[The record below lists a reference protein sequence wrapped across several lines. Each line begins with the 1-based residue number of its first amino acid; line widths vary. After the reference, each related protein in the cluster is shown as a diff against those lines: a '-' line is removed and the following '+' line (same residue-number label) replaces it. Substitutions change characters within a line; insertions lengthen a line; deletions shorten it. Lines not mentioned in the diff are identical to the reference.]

1 MGPWLCRRLYNA
13 ATVLFQKNSMCSPIS
28 VACRREGVAVA
39 PLLAEHWTRIALAQR
54 PDFSDIARNLLAFV
68 PRFLELLQ
76 PSQMIILSTG
86 MELCI

>member
-1 MGPWLCRRLYNA
+1 
-13 ATVLFQKNSMCSPIS
+13 
-28 VACRREGVAVA
+28 VA